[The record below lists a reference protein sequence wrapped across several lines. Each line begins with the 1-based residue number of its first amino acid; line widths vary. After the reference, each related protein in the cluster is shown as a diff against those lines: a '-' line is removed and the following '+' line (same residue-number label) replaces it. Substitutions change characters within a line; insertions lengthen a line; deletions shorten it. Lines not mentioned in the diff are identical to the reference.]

1 MHESTTVSVASSSN
15 NMLATPKPDKFKS
28 RVYEVEIKSEE
39 DCDDFIPLNMISGS
53 YVDSGKK
60 HMN

>member
-1 MHESTTVSVASSSN
+1 
-15 NMLATPKPDKFKS
+15 MLATPKPDKFKS
-28 RVYEVEIKSEE
+28 RVYEVEIKTEE